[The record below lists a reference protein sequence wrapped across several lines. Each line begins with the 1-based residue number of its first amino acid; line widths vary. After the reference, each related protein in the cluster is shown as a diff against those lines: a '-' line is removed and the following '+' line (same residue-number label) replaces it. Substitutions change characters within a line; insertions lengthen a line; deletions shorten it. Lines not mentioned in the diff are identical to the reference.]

1 MKAAEFLGPGRIG
14 ISECDVPEP
23 RPGWVRV
30 NVSAVGICGT
40 DLHLLGGFMG
50 SEGLR
55 PGHEIAGIID
65 ATGDGVEIAH
75 GVKVAVEPI
84 TACGACFHC
93 GTGHPNRCPDNR
105 IFGVTTRGGMA
116 DYVTVPATCL
126 HLLPDDLDDNV
137 AALSE
142 PMAVCVRAVRSGGVG
157 VGDRV
162 AVLGA
167 GTIGLLSI
175 LVARSAGA
183 GEVFATARY
192 PRQAELA
199 KALGADRVYASAD
212 HMLDDLGDQ
221 LIDVVI
227 ETVGGRAETLTEA
240 VGVAR
245 AGATIVMVGV
255 FEDSPSIPGL
265 GFMAKELTLR
275 GSNCYAHDGRVGDF
289 RLATEL
295 VDRHRDLLPDLISH
309 RFALDQV
316 AEAFAAAAD
325 KSAGAIKVQV
335 IPGV

>member
-1 MKAAEFLGPGRIG
+1 MKAAEFLGSGRIG
-14 ISECDVPEP
+14 INECDVPEP

-30 NVSAVGICGT
+30 AVSAVGICGT

-65 ATGDGVEIAH
+65 LTGEGVEIPR
-75 GVKVAVEPI
+75 GTKVAVEPI
-84 TACGACFHC
+84 TACGACFQC
-93 GTGHPNRCPDNR
+93 GTGHHNRCSENR

-116 DYVTVPATCL
+116 DYLTVPATCL

-142 PMAVCVRAVRSGGVG
+142 PMAVCVRAVRLGGVG

-167 GTIGLLSI
+167 GSIGLLSI

-199 KALGADRVYASAD
+199 RAMGATQVYDTAEG
-212 HMLDDLGDQ
+212 MLNDVGDQ

-227 ETVGGRAETLTEA
+227 ETVGGTAETLSEA
-240 VGVAR
+240 VSVAR

-255 FEDSPSIPGL
+255 FEGSPCIPGL
-265 GFMAKELTLR
+265 GFMSKELTLR

-289 RLATEL
+289 GLATEL
-295 VDRHRDLLPDLISH
+295 VARHRDLLPELISH
-309 RFALDQV
+309 RFALDQI

-335 IPGV
+335 TPGA

>member
-1 MKAAEFLGPGRIG
+1 MKAAKFLGPGSIG
-14 ISECDVPEP
+14 VSECDVPEAG
-23 RPGWVRV
+23 PGWVRV
-30 NVSAVGICGT
+30 AVSAVGICGT

-55 PGHEIAGIID
+55 PGHEVAGIID

-75 GVKVAVEPI
+75 GLKVAVEPI
-84 TACGACFHC
+84 TACGACFQC
-93 GTGHPNRCPDNR
+93 GTGHYNRCADNR

-116 DYVTVPATCL
+116 DYVTVPASCL
-126 HLLPDDLDDNV
+126 HVLPDGLDDNV

-142 PMAVCVRAVRSGGVG
+142 PMAVSVRAVRLGGVG

-162 AVLGA
+162 AVLGS

-199 KALGADRVYASAD
+199 RAMGATQVFDSAER
-212 HMLDDLGDQ
+212 MLNEVGDQ

-240 VGVAR
+240 VAVAS

-255 FEDSPSIPGL
+255 FEGSPSIPGL
-265 GFMAKELTLR
+265 GFLGKELTLR

-289 RLATEL
+289 GLATEL
-295 VDRHRDLLPDLISH
+295 VARHRDLLPELVSH
-309 RFALDQV
+309 RFGLDQV
-316 AEAFAAAAD
+316 VEAFAAAAD
-325 KSAGAIKVQV
+325 KSTGAIKVQV
-335 IPGV
+335 MPGA

>member
-1 MKAAEFLGPGRIG
+1 MKAAKFLGPGSIG
-14 ISECDVPEP
+14 VSECDVPEAG
-23 RPGWVRV
+23 PGWVRV
-30 NVSAVGICGT
+30 AVSAVGICGT

-55 PGHEIAGIID
+55 PGHEVAGIID

-75 GVKVAVEPI
+75 GLKVAVEPI
-84 TACGACFHC
+84 TACGACFQC
-93 GTGHPNRCPDNR
+93 GTGHHNRCADNR

-116 DYVTVPATCL
+116 DYVTVPASCL
-126 HLLPDDLDDNV
+126 HVLPDGLDDNV

-142 PMAVCVRAVRSGGVG
+142 PMAVSVRAVRLGGVG
-157 VGDRV
+157 VCDRV
-162 AVLGA
+162 AVLGS

-199 KALGADRVYASAD
+199 RAMGATQVFDSAER
-212 HMLDDLGDQ
+212 MLNEVGDQ

-240 VGVAR
+240 GAVAS

-255 FEDSPSIPGL
+255 FEGSPSIPGL
-265 GFMAKELTLR
+265 GFLGKELTLR

-289 RLATEL
+289 GLATEL
-295 VDRHRDLLPDLISH
+295 VARHRDLLPELVSH
-309 RFALDQV
+309 RFGLDQV
-316 AEAFAAAAD
+316 VEAFAAAAD
-325 KSAGAIKVQV
+325 KSTGAIKVQV
-335 IPGV
+335 MPGA

>member
-1 MKAAEFLGPGRIG
+1 MKAAEFLGPGSIG
-14 ISECDVPEP
+14 VSECDVPEAG
-23 RPGWVRV
+23 PGWVRV
-30 NVSAVGICGT
+30 AVSAVGICGT

-55 PGHEIAGIID
+55 PGHEVAGIVD

-75 GVKVAVEPI
+75 SLKVAVEPI
-84 TACGACFHC
+84 TACGACFQC
-93 GTGHPNRCPDNR
+93 GTGHHNRCADNR

-116 DYVTVPATCL
+116 DYVTVPASCL
-126 HLLPDDLDDNV
+126 HVLPAGLDDNV

-142 PMAVCVRAVRSGGVG
+142 PMAVCVRAIRLGGVG

-162 AVLGA
+162 AVLGS

-183 GEVFATARY
+183 GEVFVTARY

-199 KALGADRVYASAD
+199 RALGATQVFDSAES
-212 HMLDDLGDQ
+212 MLSEVGDQ

-240 VGVAR
+240 VAVAS

-255 FEDSPSIPGL
+255 FEGAPSIPGL
-265 GFMAKELTLR
+265 GFLGKELTLR

-289 RLATEL
+289 GLATEL
-295 VDRHRDLLPDLISH
+295 VARHRDLLPELISH
-309 RFALDQV
+309 RFGLDQV
-316 AEAFAAAAD
+316 VEAFAAAAD

-335 IPGV
+335 MPGA

>member
-1 MKAAEFLGPGRIG
+1 MKAAEFLGPGSIG
-14 ISECDVPEP
+14 VSECDVPEAG
-23 RPGWVRV
+23 PGWVRV
-30 NVSAVGICGT
+30 AVSAVGICGT

-55 PGHEIAGIID
+55 PGHEVAGIVD
-65 ATGDGVEIAH
+65 ATGDGVEITH
-75 GVKVAVEPI
+75 GLKVAVEPI
-84 TACGACFHC
+84 TACGACFQC
-93 GTGHPNRCPDNR
+93 GTGHHNRCADNR

-116 DYVTVPATCL
+116 DYVTVPASCL
-126 HLLPDDLDDNV
+126 HVLPAGLDDNV

-142 PMAVCVRAVRSGGVG
+142 PMAVCVRAIRLGGVG

-162 AVLGA
+162 AVLGS

-199 KALGADRVYASAD
+199 RAMGATRVFDSAD
-212 HMLDDLGDQ
+212 SMLNEVGDQ

-240 VGVAR
+240 VAVAS

-255 FEDSPSIPGL
+255 FEGSPSIPGL
-265 GFMAKELTLR
+265 AFLGKELTLR

-289 RLATEL
+289 GLATEL
-295 VDRHRDLLPDLISH
+295 VARHRDLLPELVSH

-316 AEAFAAAAD
+316 VEAFAAAAD

-335 IPGV
+335 MPGA

>member
-1 MKAAEFLGPGRIG
+1 
-14 ISECDVPEP
+14 
-23 RPGWVRV
+23 
-30 NVSAVGICGT
+30 VGICGT

-50 SEGLR
+50 GEGLR
-55 PGHEIAGIID
+55 PGHEIAGIVD
-65 ATGDGVEIAH
+65 ATGDGVDIAH

-84 TACGACFHC
+84 TACGACFQC
-93 GTGHPNRCPDNR
+93 GTGHHNRCPDNR
-105 IFGVTTRGGMA
+105 IFGITTRGGMA
-116 DYVTVPATCL
+116 DYLTVPATCL
-126 HLLPDDLDDNV
+126 HLLPNGLDDNV

-142 PMAVCVRAVRSGGVG
+142 PMAVCVRAVRLGGVG

-199 KALGADRVYASAD
+199 RALGATRVFDNAEK
-212 HMLDDLGDQ
+212 MLSEVGDQ
-221 LIDVVI
+221 LIDVVL

-240 VGVAR
+240 VAVAR

-255 FEDSPSIPGL
+255 FEGSPSLPGL
-265 GFMAKELTLR
+265 GFLGKELTLR

-289 RLATEL
+289 GLATEL
-295 VDRHRDLLPDLISH
+295 VARHRDLLPDLISH

-316 AEAFAAAAD
+316 ADAFAAAAD
-325 KSAGAIKVQV
+325 KSAGAIKIQV
-335 IPGV
+335 MPGA